1 MPDDCLAKHLH
12 RWEVNGVKNR
22 DLLSSLFWM
31 GFGALFLIGALK
43 QGLIRKG
50 IPGPGFVPFIVAIIL
65 ISLSLMVFIPALG
78 KRREGSQTTESP
90 KFFPEEESFKKIFL
104 ALIALFVYGVALEYG
119 GYILTT
125 FAFMLFMS
133 RLIERI
139 KWIKVLAIAFLTA
152 VLSYLLFFALE
163 VQLPE
168 GILGIGI

>member
-1 MPDDCLAKHLH
+1 
-12 RWEVNGVKNR
+12 
-22 DLLSSLFWM
+22 M

-50 IPGPGFVPFIVAIIL
+50 IPGPGFVPFIVAVIL
-65 ISLSLMVFIPALG
+65 ISLSLMVFIPALAK
-78 KRREGSQTTESP
+78 KREEGQTSERP
-90 KFFPEEESFKKIFL
+90 KFFPEKDSFKRISL
-104 ALIALFVYGVALEYG
+104 ALFALFAYGAALEYG

-139 KWIKVLAIAFLTA
+139 KWTRVFAIAFLTA

-163 VQLPE
+163 VQLPP
-168 GILGIGI
+168 GILEIGI